1 MLSKREKDMSQEVNS
16 LSFEEAMTELESVV
30 RQLESGKIKLEEAV
44 SVYERGVLLKKH
56 CEEKLKQ
63 AKSKIDKLI
72 IGENNTIIGRE
83 DFDEQIGD

>member
-1 MLSKREKDMSQEVNS
+1 MSKEITD
-16 LSFEEAMTELESVV
+16 LSFEEAMAELESVV
-30 RQLESGKIKLEEAV
+30 RQLEGGKIKLEEAV

-72 IGENNTIIGRE
+72 VGDNNTIIGRE
-83 DFDEQIGD
+83 DFDGEIGE